1 MYGVFLA
8 NFVGFIEPGLMS
20 TEAQLLALPTAPI
33 DHVMFQ
39 LTAWFVFDKANTL
52 FAFLFGLGFYLQ
64 MSRLSARGV
73 DFERVYLRRLTVLL
87 VFGILHTVFLWCW
100 DILQLYA
107 LAGFLLFALRGLRDR
122 TMLVLGLVL
131 ALFGRAAYELASV
144 SLSLET
150 WHGFP
155 AVFSEAAALERQA
168 LSAAGDYGGLVAAFG
183 RMTLVDWLLNGSI
196 LGWLLYALG
205 RFLIGAWVG
214 RRGWLQ
220 DIPRY
225 LEDFRRV
232 RNIALPAGLL
242 AEGLLMLVRYYG
254 NTDRL
259 PEWPH
264 WVALAEALHLL
275 AVPVLA
281 AGYLS
286 AIVVGLHSARL
297 RRWLAPFGHAGRMA
311 LTNYVAQSVFYGLVL
326 FGVGPGLAL
335 AGKIGVSQVIVI
347 VTLAYAAQIALSR
360 LWLQRLRYGPLEWV
374 WRRLTYGS
382 LSKSQ

>member
-1 MYGVFLA
+1 
-8 NFVGFIEPGLMS
+8 MS
-20 TEAQLLALPTAPI
+20 TEAQLLALPTAPL
-33 DHVMFQ
+33 DEVMFQ

-64 MSRLSARGV
+64 MSRLTARGV

-107 LAGFLLFALRGLRDR
+107 LAGFLLFALRGVSDR
-122 TMLVLGLVL
+122 ALLAIGLPL
-131 ALFGRAAYELASV
+131 ALVGRSFHEFLTGYLP
-144 SLSLET
+144 LES
-150 WHGFP
+150 WHGYASQFSDA
-155 AVFSEAAALERQA
+155 AVLNRQA
-168 LSAAGDYGGLVAAFG
+168 LSQSGDYVGLIRAFG
-183 RMTLVDWLLNGSI
+183 EFTLTDWLLNGAI
-196 LGWLLYALG
+196 VGWLAYVLG

-220 DIPRY
+220 DIPRF
-225 LEDFRRV
+225 LDGFRRV
-232 RNIALPAGLL
+232 RNVALPAGLL
-242 AEGLLMLVRYYG
+242 AEGILMLVRYYG
-254 NTDRL
+254 RTGRL

-264 WVALAEALHLL
+264 WVALADALHLL
-275 AVPVLA
+275 TVLVLA

-286 AIVVGLHSARL
+286 AIVVGLHSPGL
-297 RRWLAPFGHAGRMA
+297 RRWLAPFRHAGRMA

-335 AGKIGVSQVIVI
+335 GGKIGVTQVIVI

-360 LWLQRLRYGPLEWV
+360 LWLQRFRYGPLEWV
-374 WRRLTYGS
+374 WRRLTYGA
-382 LSKSQ
+382 L